1 MEAVPITKKY
11 LLSPDEAS
19 ALSGLPANLL
29 RFYGKLAKEDNGF
42 SFPCSWAG
50 AHLKINRIGLER
62 WLLERA
68 DGHFDFTEK
77 YILKKMQQAT
87 TTKRGRPRKVR

>member
-1 MEAVPITKKY
+1 MEAVPITMKY
-11 LLSPDEAS
+11 LLTPDEAS

-29 RFYGKLAKEDNGF
+29 RFYGKLAKDDNNF

-50 AHLKINRIGLER
+50 THMKINRIGLER

-77 YILKKMQQAT
+77 YILEQMQAT
-87 TTKRGRPRKVR
+87 TAKRGRPRKVR

>member
-11 LLSPDEAS
+11 LLTPDEAS
-19 ALSGLPANLL
+19 ALSGLPANIL
-29 RFYGKLAKEDNGF
+29 RFYGKLAKEDNNF

-50 AHLKINRIGLER
+50 SHLKINRIGLER

-68 DGHFDFTEK
+68 DGQYDFTEK
-77 YILKKMQQAT
+77 YALKLIEQAT
-87 TTKRGRPRKVR
+87 TAKRGRPRKVR